1 MTTTATTTAEFLE
14 KLPDPTTGGNVP
26 GRLRFNLAESV
37 FTVFSVR
44 QSNAGWHEQHCL
56 FRKFATGNGNTG
68 G

>member
-26 GRLRFNLAESV
+26 GDLAQFGGIG